1 MIAKP
6 VSFLR
11 LTCVENMYSLCMHLN
26 IKRIC
31 QGAGSEQ
38 NLETEDFVIVSWLEN
53 KKEREIKRYYSSR
66 VLPHLP
72 VNAAFLIALF
82 FWKKKKIE
90 KKKERNSQSTPEWR
104 VLFVTTNRSFRRLC
118 LLNSCVCR
126 VRKFP
131 SPNCNSTTSCLSS
144 KHRSRVKISAPLFEK
159 TFRNS
164 NTLETKS
171 RERIRMW
178 ESFWYF
184 VRDAKE
190 RVGGKN
196 ERYAGGHE
204 CFANT

>member
-1 MIAKP
+1 M
-6 VSFLR
+6 
-11 LTCVENMYSLCMHLN
+11 
-26 IKRIC
+26 
-31 QGAGSEQ
+31 
-38 NLETEDFVIVSWLEN
+38 IVSWLEN

-196 ERYAGGHE
+196 ERYSGRHK